1 MIGRLA
7 RVDGSPG
14 MEANEAKGQPGGAAV
29 CPVCP
34 SPGTCCPGS
43 SGSVEAVDSLGVA
56 GH

>member
-1 MIGRLA
+1 M
-7 RVDGSPG
+7 DGSPG